1 LQPSDATA
9 VTSAHYRVNPSLNFN
24 QLHLSCIAGRQ
35 EFFVMRGYRN
45 PGSGGYEAPAGRGF
59 QAVELAMQEAIRLR
73 ELEAECRQR
82 ALSEPDKKWYWLA
95 QAAKYQ
101 VQANQQLAFHAE
113 ETKTP
118 DSPEIKL
125 VQWSH
130 VRDERRVMDPLPD
143 GRRSPW

>member
-1 LQPSDATA
+1 LALPPVA
-9 VTSAHYRVNPSLNFN
+9 SANYRVNPFLNFN
-24 QLHLSCIAGRQ
+24 QLRRSRIAGRQ
-35 EFFVMRGYRN
+35 EVFVMRKAPE
-45 PGSGGYEAPAGRGF
+45 PGFRCFEAPAGWSL
-59 QAVELAMQEAIRLR
+59 QALEMAMQEAIRLR

-101 VQANQQLAFHAE
+101 VQANQKLAFHSE
-113 ETKTP
+113 EANAP

-125 VQWSH
+125 AQWSH
-130 VRDERRVMDPLPD
+130 VRDERRVMEPLPD

>member
-1 LQPSDATA
+1 MSFRALE
-9 VTSAHYRVNPSLNFN
+9 L
-24 QLHLSCIAGRQ
+24 
-35 EFFVMRGYRN
+35 VMN
-45 PGSGGYEAPAGRGF
+45 EVS
-59 QAVELAMQEAIRLR
+59 RLR

-101 VQANQQLAFHAE
+101 VQANQKLAFHSDE
-113 ETKTP
+113 SNLP

-130 VRDERRVMDPLPD
+130 VRDERRVMEPLPD
-143 GRRSPW
+143 GWRTHLVIAGKL

>member
-1 LQPSDATA
+1 LTQI
-9 VTSAHYRVNPSLNFN
+9 SA
-24 QLHLSCIAGRQ
+24 LSRQSIPKFQSIAPFRHSSPIRSFCH
-35 EFFVMRGYRN
+35 EKVPE
-45 PGSGGYEAPAGRGF
+45 PGSGGFEAPSGWSF
-59 QAVELAMQEAIRLR
+59 QALELAMQEAIRLR

-101 VQANQQLAFHAE
+101 VQANQKLAFHSE
-113 ETKTP
+113 EANAP

-125 VQWSH
+125 AQWSH
-130 VRDERRVMDPLPD
+130 VRDERRVMEPLPD

>member
-1 LQPSDATA
+1 
-9 VTSAHYRVNPSLNFN
+9 
-24 QLHLSCIAGRQ
+24 
-35 EFFVMRGYRN
+35 MK
-45 PGSGGYEAPAGRGF
+45 EAN
-59 QAVELAMQEAIRLR
+59 RLR

-101 VQANQQLAFHAE
+101 VQASQQLAFSE
-113 ETKTP
+113 GSNTP
-118 DSPEIKL
+118 HTPEVKL
-125 VQWSH
+125 AQWSH

>member
-1 LQPSDATA
+1 MPSRNFC
-9 VTSAHYRVNPSLNFN
+9 HERV
-24 QLHLSCIAGRQ
+24 
-35 EFFVMRGYRN
+35 
-45 PGSGGYEAPAGRGF
+45 PGPGFGGFEAPAGWSF
-59 QAVELAMQEAIRLR
+59 QALELAMQEAIRLR

-101 VQANQQLAFHAE
+101 VQANQKLAFHSE
-113 ETKTP
+113 EANAP

-130 VRDERRVMDPLPD
+130 VRDERRVMEPLPD

>member
-1 LQPSDATA
+1 MALARWSHQ
-9 VTSAHYRVNPSLNFN
+9 VL
-24 QLHLSCIAGRQ
+24 
-35 EFFVMRGYRN
+35 
-45 PGSGGYEAPAGRGF
+45 
-59 QAVELAMQEAIRLR
+59 ELAMNEATRLR

-101 VQANQQLAFHAE
+101 VQANQKLAFHSD
-113 ETKTP
+113 ETNAP

-130 VRDERRVMDPLPD
+130 VRDERRVMEPLPG
-143 GRRSPW
+143 GRRTYW